1 MKAQRGSI
9 QVVMLGGQLSWV
21 ETAAVPPPGHIAP
34 GKKPNPEVPLPIYR
48 MGIAVL
54 LCLGHGEAEMDEIIS
69 A

>member
-34 GKKPNPEVPLPIYR
+34 GKKPNPEVPVCPSTEW
-48 MGIAVL
+48 G
-54 LCLGHGEAEMDEIIS
+54 
-69 A
+69 